1 MEPGT
6 AVGSPCCSS
15 IGKQR
20 KIAKGW
26 TRNDKRNAARALA
39 RAAVHEPPLCAAILK
54 QICGVATSCK
64 ADIIIRVTLSNRRPL
79 SWGQGSSRQRP
90 GPEQVLRH
98 SSP

>member
-26 TRNDKRNAARALA
+26 TLSDKRNAARALA
-39 RAAVHEPPLCAAILK
+39 RAALCRDPEANL
-54 QICGVATSCK
+54 
-64 ADIIIRVTLSNRRPL
+64 RR
-79 SWGQGSSRQRP
+79 GHVMQG
-90 GPEQVLRH
+90 RH
-98 SSP
+98 YKKSYHQE